1 MTAHAG
7 VSTMTVK
14 VCDCRVCDH
23 RWQPRKPVT
32 AKTRCP
38 SCSTQCW
45 NRERK
50 KAGRPRKWMRIP
62 VDTH

>member
-14 VCDCRVCDH
+14 VCECKCGH
-23 RWQPRKPVT
+23 RWQPRKPLT

-38 SCSTQCW
+38 SCASICW
-45 NRERK
+45 NREPR
-50 KAGRPRKWMRIP
+50 KAGRPRKWTR
-62 VDTH
+62 VVLS